1 MLDMAEAGAV
11 DKIYDVSQSFLSA
24 LWHFMVIFTS
34 SNDLGNF
41 Y

>member
-24 LWHFMVIFTS
+24 L
-34 SNDLGNF
+34 
-41 Y
+41 